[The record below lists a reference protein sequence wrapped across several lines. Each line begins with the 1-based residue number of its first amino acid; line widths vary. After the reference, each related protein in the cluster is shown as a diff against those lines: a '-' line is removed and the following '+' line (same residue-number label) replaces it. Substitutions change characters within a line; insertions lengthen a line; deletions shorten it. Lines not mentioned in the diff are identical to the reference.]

1 MVGNFAI
8 DTAVSPVGAG
18 RYVGRVSAAWEIW
31 GPNGGYLAS
40 LALRAAGL
48 DSPFSRPASYFCHY
62 VRPAR
67 FDEINIAVL
76 TVRQGRTSCSQ
87 QVEMRQDGLPV
98 LTAMVWSVAS
108 SDGLAHHAAAAPSVL
123 GPEQLPTFDRAAAGF
138 RDFAFWDNVD
148 SRRPDSAKPTL
159 RAEGN
164 DPVWR
169 SWLRLRPQATF
180 DDPWLDAA
188 RSILF
193 LDIQGWPAAT
203 RVHDDQV
210 AQFVAP
216 SLDLYVA
223 FHESAPA
230 DSWLLADGYCP
241 VGVDGLLGWTGRLWS
256 TQGRLV
262 ASGTGQAFCRRLP
275 EHTKRD

>member
-1 MVGNFAI
+1 VGNFATETI
-8 DTAVSPVGAG
+8 VVPVDTG
-18 RYVGRVSAAWEIW
+18 RYVGQISDAWEIW

-48 DSPFSRPASYFCHY
+48 DSPFTRPASFFCHY
-62 VRPAR
+62 LRPAR
-67 FDEINIAVL
+67 FDEVDIAVL

-87 QVEMRQDGLPV
+87 RVEMRQDGSPV
-98 LTAMVWSVAS
+98 LMGSVWSVAPN
-108 SDGLAHHAAAAPSVL
+108 DGLEHHAAVAPSVL
-123 GPEQLPTFDRAAAGF
+123 GPDQVSTFDRVAAGV
-138 RDFAFWDNVD
+138 RDFRFWDNVE
-148 SRRPDSAKPTL
+148 SRRPETETPSRP
-159 RAEGN
+159 AERD
-164 DPVWR
+164 DPIWR

-180 DDPWLDAA
+180 DDPWIDAA
-188 RSILF
+188 RSIVF

-203 RVHDDQV
+203 RVHVDQV

-223 FHESAPA
+223 FHEPAPA
-230 DSWLLADGYCP
+230 DPWLLADGYCP

-262 ASGTGQAFCRRLP
+262 ASGGGQALCRRLP
-275 EHTKRD
+275 ERTKRD